1 MEIILTVIS
10 TVISMAIGALITWWV
25 SKYYYEKAGKELESE
40 ASELKNLN
48 TLILR
53 AMENAGL
60 AKFNRDKNGDI
71 KGMVIN
77 LSAKIEGKSETS
89 VVDVDI

>member
-48 TLILR
+48 
-53 AMENAGL
+53 
-60 AKFNRDKNGDI
+60 RDKFSGLF
-71 KGMVIN
+71 V
-77 LSAKIEGKSETS
+77 SRCWY
-89 VVDVDI
+89 